1 MSKLTKEVLDHFLV
15 QEQAQSAFEQDL
27 FDSFHRE
34 TLNNLITLRKEVD
47 RITHVLD
54 HQIATMEIR
63 YKKIQ

>member
-1 MSKLTKEVLDHFLV
+1 MEKITRGELDSLINELNAKE
-15 QEQAQSAFEQDL
+15 FENTL
-27 FDSFHRE
+27 FDEFHRE

-63 YKKIQ
+63 YKKIY

>member
-1 MSKLTKEVLDHFLV
+1 MSNLTKGGLDSLIN
-15 QEQAQSAFEQDL
+15 ELNAKEFENTL
-27 FDSFHRE
+27 FDEFHRE

-63 YKKIQ
+63 YKKIY